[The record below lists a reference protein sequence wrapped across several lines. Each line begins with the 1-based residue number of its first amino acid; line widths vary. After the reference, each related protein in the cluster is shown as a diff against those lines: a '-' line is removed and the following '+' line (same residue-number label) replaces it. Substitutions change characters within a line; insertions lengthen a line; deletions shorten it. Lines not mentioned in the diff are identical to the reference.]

1 MKKILFVLLLI
12 FSITANAHEIHPYH
26 VGSVEFKYNFKS
38 KTFQIIAK
46 FFTDD
51 LENAV
56 NKKMGTRL
64 FFSNE
69 KQKKQMHQNL
79 EKYTLSALKMNVNN
93 HHTPINFIGYQEN
106 REMVHIY
113 LETDAFSLSPSKVEV
128 AVDMLYNLFD
138 DQITIIHLIY
148 GKQRKSHKLSYP
160 NRYMQHHFKEE

>member
-1 MKKILFVLLLI
+1 MKKIFFLLLFI
-12 FSITANAHEIHPYH
+12 FCISSQAHDIHPYH

-69 KQKKQMHQNL
+69 KQKEEMHKQL
-79 EKYTLSALKMNVNN
+79 ENYTQTSIRLKVN
-93 HHTPINFIGYQEN
+93 HHNIPIDFIGYQEN
-106 REMVHIY
+106 KEMVHIY
-113 LETDAFSLSPSKVEV
+113 LETDTFLLTPSKVEV

-138 DQITIIHLIY
+138 DQITIVHLIY

-160 NRYMQHHFKEE
+160 NRYMYHHFKEE